1 MADLAALAPPSS
13 SPYSPQNPSQNPLPS
28 PLTSSAARQWRPA
41 WQRNLRNQWSKLA
54 SHIQQWAS
62 SSSAARSH
70 ATSLVNAFLSLKY
83 MPSMELGVLTDM
95 PDLRKKACQKLSQLQ
110 ELHRRKL
117 LASYKDMVLVVTE
130 MVRTS
135 RSMRCFLKGTS
146 NSPLEHYIGYSED
159 KIDPGDGGGIPV
171 FTFWSI
177 SCFEKVAEEL
187 VLMLISELNLKR
199 LLVVELLSVSCKVPA
214 VNTLH
219 WWSDELYPGEFGD
232 LSICNLYSEE
242 TCKPVYPRLDDQQ
255 PDMPATQCN
264 QQPDYD
270 VLQVYLAT
278 WLAEVNVDAHRV
290 DEIYAEVGKE
300 MHVKLS

>member
-83 MPSMELGVLTDM
+83 MPSMELGVLTDT

-214 VNTLH
+214 VNTMH
-219 WWSDELYPGEFGD
+219 W
-232 LSICNLYSEE
+232 
-242 TCKPVYPRLDDQQ
+242 PVYPRLDDQQ

>member
-83 MPSMELGVLTDM
+83 MPSMELGVLTDT

-214 VNTLH
+214 VNTMH
-219 WWSDELYPGEFGD
+219 WSDEY
-232 LSICNLYSEE
+232 
-242 TCKPVYPRLDDQQ
+242 
-255 PDMPATQCN
+255 
-264 QQPDYD
+264 
-270 VLQVYLAT
+270 LQLIF
-278 WLAEVNVDAHRV
+278 WGN
-290 DEIYAEVGKE
+290 
-300 MHVKLS
+300 

>member
-13 SPYSPQNPSQNPLPS
+13 SPYSPNPANPAPQNPSQNPLPS

-41 WQRNLRNQWSKLA
+41 AQRNLRNQWSKLA

-70 ATSLVNAFLSLKY
+70 ATILVNAFLSLKY

-214 VNTLH
+214 VNTMH
-219 WWSDELYPGEFGD
+219 W
-232 LSICNLYSEE
+232 
-242 TCKPVYPRLDDQQ
+242 PVYPRLDDQQ

>member
-13 SPYSPQNPSQNPLPS
+13 SPYSPNPAPQNPLPS
-28 PLTSSAARQWRPA
+28 PLTTSAARQWRPA
-41 WQRNLRNQWSKLA
+41 AQRNLRNQWSKLV
-54 SHIQQWAS
+54 SHRQQWAS

-70 ATSLVNAFLSLKY
+70 ATSLVNAFLCLKY
-83 MPSMELGVLTDM
+83 MPSMELGVLSDM
-95 PDLRKKACQKLSQLQ
+95 PDLRKKACQKLSQQQ

-117 LASYKDMVLVVTE
+117 LASYKDMKKLQ
-130 MVRTS
+130 R
-135 RSMRCFLKGTS
+135 
-146 NSPLEHYIGYSED
+146 
-159 KIDPGDGGGIPV
+159 
-171 FTFWSI
+171 
-177 SCFEKVAEEL
+177 EL
-187 VLMLISELNLKR
+187 VQMLISELNLKR

-232 LSICNLYSEE
+232 LSICNLYSGE
-242 TCKPVYPRLDDQQ
+242 TCRPVYPTLDDQQ

-278 WLAEVNVDAHRV
+278 WLAEVNASHRV

>member
-41 WQRNLRNQWSKLA
+41 SQRNLRNQWSKLA

-83 MPSMELGVLTDM
+83 MPSMELGVLTDT

-214 VNTLH
+214 VNTMH
-219 WWSDELYPGEFGD
+219 W
-232 LSICNLYSEE
+232 
-242 TCKPVYPRLDDQQ
+242 PVYPRLDDQQ

>member
-13 SPYSPQNPSQNPLPS
+13 SPYSPNPANPAPQNPSQNPLPS

-41 WQRNLRNQWSKLA
+41 AQRNLRNQWSKLA

-70 ATSLVNAFLSLKY
+70 ATILVNAFLSLKY

-214 VNTLH
+214 VNTMH
-219 WWSDELYPGEFGD
+219 WSDEYLQLIFWG
-232 LSICNLYSEE
+232 NL
-242 TCKPVYPRLDDQQ
+242 
-255 PDMPATQCN
+255 
-264 QQPDYD
+264 
-270 VLQVYLAT
+270 
-278 WLAEVNVDAHRV
+278 
-290 DEIYAEVGKE
+290 
-300 MHVKLS
+300 

>member
-13 SPYSPQNPSQNPLPS
+13 SPYSPNPAPQNPLPS
-28 PLTSSAARQWRPA
+28 PLTTSAARQWRPA
-41 WQRNLRNQWSKLA
+41 AQRNLRNQWSKLV
-54 SHIQQWAS
+54 SHRQQWAS

-70 ATSLVNAFLSLKY
+70 ATSLVNAFLCLKY
-83 MPSMELGVLTDM
+83 MPSMELGVLSDM
-95 PDLRKKACQKLSQLQ
+95 PDLRKKACQKLSQQQ

-135 RSMRCFLKGTS
+135 SSMRCFLKGTS

-159 KIDPGDGGGIPV
+159 KIDPGDGGGIP
-171 FTFWSI
+171 
-177 SCFEKVAEEL
+177 KKLQREL
-187 VLMLISELNLKR
+187 VQMLISELNLKR

-232 LSICNLYSEE
+232 LSICNLYSGE
-242 TCKPVYPRLDDQQ
+242 TCRPVYPTLDDQQ

-278 WLAEVNVDAHRV
+278 WLAEVNASHRV